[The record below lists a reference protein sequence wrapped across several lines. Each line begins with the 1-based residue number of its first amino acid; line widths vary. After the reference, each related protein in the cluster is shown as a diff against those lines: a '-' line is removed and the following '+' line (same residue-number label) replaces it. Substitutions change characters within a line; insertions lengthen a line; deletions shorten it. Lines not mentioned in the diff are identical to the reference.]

1 MVEKQPLEIQTLYGE
16 LLERLVSLEAR
27 RSIGSVPGCFV
38 TKEIKGEPYSY
49 FQLSD
54 PGGAKRQI
62 YLGRRDAVLDRVAAR
77 HRAGRRERAADEDS
91 VQRICSLLRAGGA
104 LLTDVVSARV
114 LRALSDAGVFRLDGV
129 LVGTHAF
136 VVLGNV
142 LGVQWSGG
150 WLRTQDIDIAAE
162 VSMSVA
168 VPGATGDIPA
178 TREALE
184 MGFLPVPQL
193 DPRSPSTS
201 FKVRGQGLRL
211 DLVTP
216 APHPRRTQPVAIPRL
231 KTAAQPLPFL
241 DFLVQR
247 PVRAAVVNGGGILVN
262 VPDPARFAFHKLIV
276 AGERGAAMHAKR
288 DKDLHQ
294 ACQVLEVLVEER
306 PTDVRST
313 WEQVRARGRGWESR
327 VKAGFGHLGKLSP
340 RLESEIAALL
350 GTRGRS

>member
-1 MVEKQPLEIQTLYGE
+1 MREKQPLEVQTLYGE
-16 LLERLVSLEAR
+16 LVERLVALEAR
-27 RSIGSVPGCFV
+27 RSIGSVSGCFV
-38 TKEIKGEPYSY
+38 TKEVKGESYSY
-49 FQLSD
+49 FQVSD

-62 YLGRRDAVLDRVAAR
+62 YLGRKDAVLDRVAAR
-77 HRAGRRERAADEDS
+77 HRTERGDRAADEAS
-91 VQRICSLLRAGGA
+91 VRRVCSILRAGGA
-104 LLTDVVSARV
+104 LATDAASARV
-114 LRALSDAGVFRLDGV
+114 LRGLADAGVFRLEGV

-142 LGVQWSGG
+142 LGARWSGA

-162 VSMSVA
+162 AAMSVA
-168 VPGATGDIPA
+168 VRDAAGDVPA
-178 TREALE
+178 TLEALE

-216 APHPRRTQPVAIPRL
+216 APNPRRTAPVALPRL
-231 KTAAQPLPFL
+231 KAAAQPLPFL

-276 AGERGAAMHAKR
+276 AGARGAFLHVKR

-294 ACQVLEVLVEER
+294 AGQIFGVLVEER
-306 PTDVRST
+306 PDDVRLAG
-313 WEQVRARGRGWESR
+313 EEIHRRGRGWVRR
-327 VKAGFGHLGKLSP
+327 VKAGLDSLGRFAPDVRRAVLDIVK
-340 RLESEIAALL
+340 
-350 GTRGRS
+350 T

>member
-1 MVEKQPLEIQTLYGE
+1 MEKQPLEIQTLYAE
-16 LLERLVSLEAR
+16 LLERAVALEAR

-38 TKEIKGEPYSY
+38 TKEVKGEPYCY

-62 YLGRRDAVLDRVAAR
+62 YLGRKDAVLERIAAR
-77 HRAGRRERAADEDS
+77 HRTERGDRAADEVS
-91 VQRICSLLRAGGA
+91 IQRLCTLLRAGGA
-104 LLTDVVSARV
+104 LVTDAVSARV
-114 LRALSDAGVFRLDGV
+114 LRALADAGVFRLDGV

-142 LGVQWSGG
+142 LGVRWSGA

-162 VSMSVA
+162 ASMSVA
-168 VPGATGDIPA
+168 VSEATGDVPEVL
-178 TREALE
+178 EALE

-193 DPRSPSTS
+193 DPRRPSTS

-231 KTAAQPLPFL
+231 KTSAQPLPFL
-241 DFLVQR
+241 DFLIQR
-247 PVRAAVVNGGGILVN
+247 PLRAAVVDGGGILVN
-262 VPDPARFAFHKLIV
+262 VPEPARFAFHKLIV
-276 AGERGAAMHAKR
+276 AGERDASLHVKR

-294 ACQVLEVLVEER
+294 AGQVLAILLEER
-306 PTDVRST
+306 RDDVRQA
-313 WEQVRARGRGWESR
+313 WAEIHRRGRGWIRR
-327 VKAGFGHLGKLSP
+327 VRAG
-340 RLESEIAALL
+340 LESLERCSPPVGSAVL
-350 GTRGRS
+350 GLVEK